1 MTHTGNARRIR
12 NSPRAIGKEM
22 SRMNYSELTEAQRD
36 AEYAALRGD
45 FEKYKA
51 KGLRLDMSR
60 GKPSA
65 QQVELSQEMLGV
77 ISTPEDCLTAGGF
90 DCRNYGV
97 LDGIPEAKKIF
108 SDILGIPTENII
120 VAGNSS
126 LNIMYDEMARLMLYG
141 AAGTEQPWSKQE
153 NIKFICPCPGYDR
166 HFAICESF
174 GIEMINVDM
183 TPDGPDMDAVE
194 ELIRDSSVKGIW
206 CVPKYSNPDGITY
219 SDETV
224 RRFAAL
230 KPAAP
235 DFRIFWDNAYIV
247 HSFSD
252 DDTPVLN
259 IFDEAK
265 KCGNEDIVITFT
277 STSKISFPGSGVAVM
292 AASDANIAHTKSK
305 MAIQTIGYDKLNMM
319 RHVKFFGSKDGL
331 MEHMKRHAAI
341 IKPKFDAVLETFDS
355 ELTPCGIAE
364 WTKPIG
370 GYFLSLNVPDGCAK
384 RVYDLAAEA
393 GVTLTNAG
401 ATFPYGRDPR
411 DRNLRIAPT
420 FPTADEMKMASK
432 VLCLCV
438 KLAALEKLGAR

>member
-1 MTHTGNARRIR
+1 MF
-12 NSPRAIGKEM
+12 
-22 SRMNYSELTEAQRD
+22 YSEMTADQRD
-36 AEYAALRGD
+36 EEYVFLRKKL
-45 FEKYKA
+45 EECKKN
-51 KGLRLDMSR
+51 GLNLDMSR

-65 QQVELSQEMLGV
+65 KQLELSQGMLGV
-77 ISTPEDCLTAGGF
+77 ISTPGDCFTEGGF

-108 SDILGIPTENII
+108 SGILNIQSNNII

-126 LNIMYDEMARLMLYG
+126 LNIMYDEIARLMLYG
-141 AAGTEQPWSKQE
+141 AAGVENPWSKQE
-153 NIKFICPCPGYDR
+153 HIKFLCPVPGYDR
-166 HFAICESF
+166 HFGICEAL

-183 TPDGPDMDAVE
+183 TTEGPDMDQVE
-194 ELIRDSSVKGIW
+194 EYLRDSSVKGIW
-206 CVPKYSNPDGITY
+206 CVPKYSNPEGITY

-224 RRFAAL
+224 RRIARL
-230 KPAAP
+230 KPAAQ
-235 DFRIFWDNAYIV
+235 DFRIFWDDAYIV

-252 DDTPVLN
+252 EDDHLLN

-265 KCGNEDIVITFT
+265 KYGNEDQVLVFM

-292 AASDANIAHTKSK
+292 AASEANIAHTKSK

-319 RHVKFFGSKDGL
+319 RHVKFFGSVDGL
-331 MEHMKRHAAI
+331 MTHMRKHAEI
-341 IKPKFDAVLETFDS
+341 IKPKFDAVLDTFDNMLS
-355 ELTPCGIAE
+355 PYGVAE

-370 GYFLSLNVPDGCAK
+370 GYFISLNVLDGCAG
-384 RVYDLAAEA
+384 RVYDLAKNV

-420 FPTADEMKMASK
+420 YPTAEEMEVAST
-432 VLCLCV
+432 VLSLCV
-438 KLAALEKLGAR
+438 RFAALEKMEKK

>member
-1 MTHTGNARRIR
+1 MT
-12 NSPRAIGKEM
+12 
-22 SRMNYSELTEAQRD
+22 YSEMTGAQR
-36 AEYAALRGD
+36 AEEYASLLKE
-45 FEKYKA
+45 FEEYKA
-51 KGLRLDMSR
+51 KGLKLDMSR

-65 QQVELSQEMLGV
+65 QQLELSQGMLGV
-77 ISTPEDCLTAGGF
+77 ISEPSDCFTENGF

-97 LDGIPEAKKIF
+97 LDGIPEAKQIF
-108 SDILGIPTENII
+108 SEILGIPSKNII

-126 LNIMYDEMARLMLYG
+126 LNIMYDEMARLMLFG
-141 AAGTEQPWSKQE
+141 AAGVEKPWSHE
-153 NIKFICPCPGYDR
+153 EHVKFLCPVPGYDR
-166 HFAICESF
+166 HFSICEGF

-183 TPDGPDMDAVE
+183 TPTGPDMDQVE
-194 ELIRDSSVKGIW
+194 ELVKDSSVKGIW
-206 CVPKYSNPDGITY
+206 CVPKYSNPEGITY

-235 DFRIFWDNAYIV
+235 DFRIFWDNAYII

-252 DDTPVLN
+252 DDEKVLN

-265 KCGNEDIVITFT
+265 KCGNEDIVLTFM

-319 RHVKFFGSKDGL
+319 RHVKFFGSVDGL
-331 MEHMKRHAAI
+331 MAHMKKHAAI
-341 IKPKFDAVLETFDS
+341 IKPKFDAVLSTFDKMLS
-355 ELTPCGIAE
+355 PYDVAE

-370 GYFLSLNVPDGCAK
+370 GYFLSLNVLDGCAK
-384 RVYDLAAEA
+384 RVYELAAEA

-411 DRNLRIAPT
+411 ERNLRIAPT
-420 FPTADEMKMASK
+420 YPTADEMKTAST

-438 KLAALEKLGAR
+438 RLAALEKLGVK

>member
-1 MTHTGNARRIR
+1 MT
-12 NSPRAIGKEM
+12 
-22 SRMNYSELTEAQRD
+22 YSEMTGAQR
-36 AEYAALRGD
+36 AEEYASLLKE
-45 FEKYKA
+45 FEEYKA
-51 KGLRLDMSR
+51 KGLKLDMSR

-65 QQVELSQEMLGV
+65 QQLELSQGMLGV
-77 ISTPEDCLTAGGF
+77 ISEPSDCFTENGF

-97 LDGIPEAKKIF
+97 LDGIPEAKQIF
-108 SDILGIPTENII
+108 SEILGIPSKNII

-126 LNIMYDEMARLMLYG
+126 LNIMYDEMARLMLFG
-141 AAGTEQPWSKQE
+141 AAGVEKPWSHE
-153 NIKFICPCPGYDR
+153 EHVKFLCPVPGYDR
-166 HFAICESF
+166 HFSICEGF

-183 TPDGPDMDAVE
+183 TPTGPDMDQVE
-194 ELIRDSSVKGIW
+194 ELVKDSSVKGIW
-206 CVPKYSNPDGITY
+206 CIPKYSNPEGITY

-235 DFRIFWDNAYIV
+235 DFRIFWDNAYII

-252 DDTPVLN
+252 DDEKVLN

-265 KCGNEDIVITFT
+265 KCGNEDIVLTFM

-319 RHVKFFGSKDGL
+319 RHVKFFGSVDGL
-331 MEHMKRHAAI
+331 MEHMKKHAAI
-341 IKPKFDAVLETFDS
+341 IKPKFDAVLSTFDKMLS
-355 ELTPCGIAE
+355 PYGVAE

-384 RVYDLAAEA
+384 RVYELAAEA

-420 FPTADEMKMASK
+420 YPTADEMKTAST

-438 KLAALEKLGAR
+438 RLAALEKLGVK